1 MDWNKTKTIFILV
14 FLVLDLFLVYQFIQK
29 KNSSKLEFQTEASF
43 EDRLKENNI
52 KYDNVPR
59 EQELSEKYILAKSK
73 IFKDDD
79 IKTIKDQK
87 VINNRSSIYSTLK
100 VPYQLN
106 DPEDKE
112 EVEKFV
118 REYILYA
125 TEYRYWQYN
134 KEGSTINLSQTYK
147 GKTLFMNQNGEIK
160 LFLNKQ
166 KQVYAYNQT
175 FLNNI
180 EEFKE
185 KEEVIPAIRA
195 VETLFDKGKL
205 EEKTE
210 IKKAYLGYY
219 TVVPAKTTQVLTPT
233 WHIVLDNKKD
243 FFVNALEGQ
252 IFQVTPDKKK
262 ME

>member
-1 MDWNKTKTIFILV
+1 MDWNKTKTIFIIV
-14 FLVLDLFLVYQFIQK
+14 FLVLDLFLIYQFIEK
-29 KNSSKLEFQTEASF
+29 KNSYKFDLLTETKF
-43 EDRLKENNI
+43 EDSLKENGI
-52 KYDNVPR
+52 KADNVPR
-59 EQELSEKYILAKSK
+59 EELSEKYIIAKSK
-73 IFKDDD
+73 VFKDSDFSAL
-79 IKTIKDQK
+79 KNQK
-87 VINNRSSIYSTLK
+87 IINNGSSVYSSLK
-100 VPYQLN
+100 VPYKIN
-106 DPEDKE
+106 DPGSKE

-118 REYILYA
+118 REHIMFG

-166 KQVYAYNQT
+166 KQIYAYNQT

-210 IKKAYLGYY
+210 IKEAYLGYY
-219 TVVPAKTTQVLTPT
+219 TVVPVKTTQVLTPT

-252 IFQVTPDKKK
+252 IFQVTPDEKK